1 VESTHQQEANSN
13 EVDENIE
20 LTILV
25 IGKKSGLNFEEIN
38 QLRVGDILKFA
49 RIYNGN
55 STQKSRQANQ
65 TDIDTFYA

>member
-1 VESTHQQEANSN
+1 MESTHQQEANSN